1 MHYSIHIL
9 EYSRSTDTRMLFHHV
24 FLFLLML
31 INLFL
36 FLFNPQVVHAH
47 SNAGEEPETKVL
59 LFGGF
64 GGEAGSLR
72 FFGDLL
78 CFDPCDLGGNRR
90 KRNRY
95 CILCRSMCSMRVVC
109 V

>member
-1 MHYSIHIL
+1 MC
-9 EYSRSTDTRMLFHHV
+9 
-24 FLFLLML
+24 FLLP
-31 INLFL
+31 FDDK
-36 FLFNPQVVHAH
+36 FSCTQVVHAH
-47 SNAGEEPETKVL
+47 SSAGEEPETKVL

-90 KRNRY
+90 KRNR
-95 CILCRSMCSMRVVC
+95 CVDCAVVC
-109 V
+109 VVCVVCVMCVV